1 MVKAAALPLMLFG
14 TALAGG
20 AGSQSD
26 APLSYRAALQGL
38 PGLRIVEAPPFEGQ
52 LVLSAEQARVRD
64 RYMKN
69 HLGTYTLRVND
80 EYLFVS
86 PGATVKGQQTS
97 TTVNSI
103 SLVVDAPRPTLAQRR
118 ALTRVASAVLSAC
131 YPAGAALPG
140 GAFWRKRVTRPWEKD
155 VGWREKQFGPLKVSW
170 SGQGVIEV
178 IEGKRTKPM
187 TAMFLEW
194 PQSSGRCAL

>member
-26 APLSYRAALQGL
+26 APLSYHAALQGL

-80 EYLFVS
+80 EIPFRFA
-86 PGATVKGQQTS
+86 GRDGKG
-97 TTVNSI
+97 
-103 SLVVDAPRPTLAQRR
+103 
-118 ALTRVASAVLSAC
+118 
-131 YPAGAALPG
+131 PADEHN
-140 GAFWRKRVTRPWEKD
+140 R
-155 VGWREKQFGPLKVSW
+155 
-170 SGQGVIEV
+170 
-178 IEGKRTKPM
+178 
-187 TAMFLEW
+187 
-194 PQSSGRCAL
+194 